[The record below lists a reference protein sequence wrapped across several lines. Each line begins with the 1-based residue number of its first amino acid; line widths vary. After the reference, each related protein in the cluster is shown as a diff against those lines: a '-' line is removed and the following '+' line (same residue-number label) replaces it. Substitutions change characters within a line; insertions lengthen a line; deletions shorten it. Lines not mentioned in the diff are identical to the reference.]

1 MNDRTDQYGG
11 SLENRCRFALELVEA
26 VTNEIGADKIG
37 LRLSPFADYLDCGD
51 SNPEALGL
59 YMARAL
65 NKYNIL

>member
-26 VTNEIGADKIG
+26 VANEIGADKIG
-37 LRLSPFADYLDCGD
+37 LRLSPLADYLDCGD

-65 NKYNIL
+65 NNYNIL